1 MVLEAERFIVINNF
15 FSNLINEIFTIN
27 LFNKNF
33 SQFIKIINEIDFE
46 IDLLVKL

>member
-1 MVLEAERFIVINNF
+1 MVLEAEQFIVINNF
-15 FSNLINEIFTIN
+15 VNLINEIFTIN
-27 LFNKNF
+27 LFNKIF